1 MAINSTDFTA
11 EQLYKQ
17 QQILNTDN
25 YVLQNHQRPSVPM
38 GTPLEYQGK
47 GVPTMAPS
55 TGKSMADWTTEEARN
70 YALKWGAATFGLL
83 GALPAG
89 IGYAAGGAFGRP
101 VMAAAAQKA
110 APVLADYVS
119 ALKAAGGGGAGA
131 RASMEVVKNA
141 RNIAEEAKRLSE
153 IQYMDRIKNLIGS
166 KPGLEN
172 LKSLSEQTGM
182 KLEPLVKRY
191 KDIYDYTIAKTQN
204 AGEATKEAIDLL
216 IKEKSMPMY

>member
-17 QQILNTDN
+17 QELLKQEN
-25 YVLQNHQRPSVPM
+25 YVLQNHQRPFVPM

-70 YALKWGAATFGLL
+70 YALKWGAATVGLL

-110 APVLADYVS
+110 APNLGTYVS

-131 RASMEVVKNA
+131 RASVEVIKN
-141 RNIAEEAKRLSE
+141 AKRLSE
-153 IQYMDRIKNLIGS
+153 SNAM
-166 KPGLEN
+166 EN
-172 LKSLSEQTGM
+172 LKRLMTDNPALKG
-182 KLEPLVKRY
+182 LEELAVEKGAKIAPLVDDY
-191 KDIYDYTIAKTQN
+191 KWLVDRGKNILLKGNETEKWA
-204 AGEATKEAIDLL
+204 AEL
-216 IKEKSMPMY
+216 IKKRFQ